1 MLLVVNAPFDEDGV
15 ANPDPDPD
23 PPPPALREGF
33 AAFDLTFGS
42 RSEII
47 GPDADGGALPT
58 GGTGE

>member
-15 ANPDPDPD
+15 AVPDPD
-23 PPPPALREGF
+23 PPPPVLREGF
-33 AAFDLTFGS
+33 AAFDFTFGS

-47 GPDADGGALPT
+47 GPAADGGTLPT